1 MSLPHET
8 LLDLMALADGE
19 LQGEARE
26 RAEELVAQSEEAR
39 RFVEGI
45 RSPALGSLLE
55 EAIMG
60 PQAASSGSGSGSGSG
75 ADGIAEAV
83 MARLERKDGA
93 GAPAVTRLADAR
105 ARRVAPRSLITAT
118 IGVLAVAAAVAFYLR
133 SNQETPEARSP
144 VASVGGS
151 SVDVQVPPTT
161 LAQAARPAE
170 DVEVDQLESEHDIT
184 VFSIPLGGAAA
195 AAIPGNPSSVVIMIE
210 DDPGPQ

>member
-1 MSLPHET
+1 MSLPPDT
-8 LLDLMALADGE
+8 MLDLMALADGE

-26 RAEELVAQSEEAR
+26 RAEKLVAQNEEAR
-39 RFVEGI
+39 RLVEHM

-55 EAIMG
+55 EAMS
-60 PQAASSGSGSGSGSG
+60 QHAAVAG
-75 ADGIAEAV
+75 ADGIADAV
-83 MARLERKDGA
+83 MARLERRDE
-93 GAPAVTRLADAR
+93 APAAVVRLADAR
-105 ARRVAPRSLITAT
+105 AKRGVPSQLVVAT
-118 IGVLAVAAAVAFYLR
+118 IGVLAVAAAVALYLR
-133 SNQETPEARSP
+133 SNQEGPDVRSP

-161 LAQAARPAE
+161 LAQAARPAQ
-170 DVEVDQLESEHDIT
+170 DVEIDQLESEHDIT

>member
-1 MSLPHET
+1 MSLPPDT
-8 LLDLMALADGE
+8 MLDLMALADGE

-26 RAEELVAQSEEAR
+26 RAEKLVAQNEEAR
-39 RFVEGI
+39 RLVEHM

-55 EAIMG
+55 EALSHH
-60 PQAASSGSGSGSGSG
+60 AAE

-83 MARLERKDGA
+83 MARLDRKDE
-93 GAPAVTRLADAR
+93 APAAVVRMADAR
-105 ARRVAPRSLITAT
+105 ARRGVPGPLLAGTL
-118 IGVLAVAAAVAFYLR
+118 GVLAVAAAIALYLR
-133 SNQETPEARSP
+133 SSQEQPDVRSP

-161 LAQAARPAE
+161 LAQAARPAQ